1 MIWQLVK
8 RDPLWRNALIGMAV
22 SAVVCPALPRKFI
35 GMLAF
40 LVGMY
45 WLQSQPQRRA
55 TDFQAALPIRA
66 CDLFLARILSF
77 FALVWLPVASGAALL
92 LAVGKPAEDAA
103 TLIEIGAGFSVLV
116 LVAQSS
122 RVREIAGSRMAAGIS
137 TTIVWTAS
145 YTIWQGQ
152 FVPRAVLLPVCA
164 VVCAA
169 LFWNIWRQ
177 LPPAFEVLPAKLT
190 RQVSSQGNSAAP
202 AFVYWPILRSLFQ
215 WRTFGFLPMIAMLTL
230 GGQWLSAS
238 VFCIFAVLGVMPR
251 TAWTLGL
258 PVRRGALL
266 TAILLPWVMPLL
278 LGVLLGKWFGFGERP
293 PIRME
298 WSASHRVPDVRPP
311 LEFWRTG
318 KAPIIESPWGESWQP
333 ETVRLRGVA
342 IYNPYSFGPGSSE
355 RFCDWQFRRA
365 TEAVYGEAIDY
376 AYYKTHRLGVRPLTR
391 QARFAILNL
400 FVCACWVMLLVNLLF
415 LSMHWRF
422 RRVFLRGQSAL
433 AWLLVAPMACV
444 LLIDMAGNR
453 PSGPISASL
462 VNALLLRVSAVL
474 PAGLPAVAL
483 AAMLPVAL
491 LCWTAARLFRGVEL
505 PPPAAART

>member
-1 MIWQLVK
+1 
-8 RDPLWRNALIGMAV
+8 
-22 SAVVCPALPRKFI
+22 
-35 GMLAF
+35 
-40 LVGMY
+40 
-45 WLQSQPQRRA
+45 
-55 TDFQAALPIRA
+55 
-66 CDLFLARILSF
+66 
-77 FALVWLPVASGAALL
+77 
-92 LAVGKPAEDAA
+92 
-103 TLIEIGAGFSVLV
+103 
-116 LVAQSS
+116 
-122 RVREIAGSRMAAGIS
+122 
-137 TTIVWTAS
+137 
-145 YTIWQGQ
+145 
-152 FVPRAVLLPVCA
+152 
-164 VVCAA
+164 
-169 LFWNIWRQ
+169 
-177 LPPAFEVLPAKLT
+177 
-190 RQVSSQGNSAAP
+190 
-202 AFVYWPILRSLFQ
+202 
-215 WRTFGFLPMIAMLTL
+215 
-230 GGQWLSAS
+230 
-238 VFCIFAVLGVMPR
+238 
-251 TAWTLGL
+251 
-258 PVRRGALL
+258 
-266 TAILLPWVMPLL
+266 
-278 LGVLLGKWFGFGERP
+278 
-293 PIRME
+293 
-298 WSASHRVPDVRPP
+298 

-505 PPPAAART
+505 PPPAVAKADWA